1 MRSFF
6 VGLSILAFAAVTA
19 SAQTQAESR
28 LATESNKRQ
37 QSETTTAPAQRVS
50 YTYQRGSSGRHAVVR
65 VGPSSTYLKEGL
77 STAEVVAFL
86 GQPARISQQREN
98 GEAVVVYEFSRSENQ
113 TLFVEFIG
121 DRLVRTKTEPSSKVP
136 QSESPDWTLDY
147 KGGE

>member
-19 SAQTQAESR
+19 SAQTQAEPKS
-28 LATESNKRQ
+28 ATESNKQQ
-37 QSETTTAPAQRVS
+37 QSETITAPAQRVS

-86 GQPARISQQREN
+86 GQPARISEYNDN
-98 GEAVVVYEFSRSENQ
+98 GQAVVVYEYPRSENH
-113 TLFVEFIG
+113 TLFAEFIG
-121 DRLVRTKTEPSSKVP
+121 DRLVHTRTEPSSKIA
-136 QSESPDWTLDY
+136 QSDSPDWAPD
-147 KGGE
+147 GR